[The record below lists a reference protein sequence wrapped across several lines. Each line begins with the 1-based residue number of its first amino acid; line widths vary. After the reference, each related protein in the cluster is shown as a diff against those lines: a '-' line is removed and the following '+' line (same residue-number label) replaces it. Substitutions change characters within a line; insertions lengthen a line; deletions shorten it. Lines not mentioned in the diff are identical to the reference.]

1 MYNIMRPS
9 IGSTTDKKEK
19 TCQRNVSVAG
29 VQDFEEDFN
38 LFFILIS
45 FILIIFVVENP
56 GVNLRSRPS
65 SKMFPLRH
73 NTPPI
78 FQART

>member
-1 MYNIMRPS
+1 MYNMVRPG
-9 IGSTTDKKEK
+9 ICSTMDKKEK

-45 FILIIFVVENP
+45 FILIISVVENP
-56 GVNLRSRPS
+56 
-65 SKMFPLRH
+65 
-73 NTPPI
+73 
-78 FQART
+78 